1 MQRIVYLCY
10 SLAYFYFMCVMLLTT
25 LSDLPLLFHLQY
37 TKSIVVIY
45 TMYIITY
52 NVVGL
57 SLYIPCF
64 RVYFVVILYVVFY
77 IHMACLLLAWIVV
90 YITFYP
96 LSLTVNNIVYFIQH
110 NLNLLSSHYSSFL
123 QQSYVVFYTPY
134 TLSYF
139 LLSTA
144 DNKSVRLSSERPQA
158 PSIVL
163 IYSLPPLSRV

>member
-1 MQRIVYLCY
+1 MRVLSRRSPPHISTPRKE
-10 SLAYFYFMCVMLLTT
+10 SLPLLLLACFYFMCVMLLTI
-25 LSDLPLLFHLQY
+25 LSDSPLLFHLQY

-45 TMYIITY
+45 TMYIIVY

-77 IHMACLLLAWIVV
+77 IHMAYLLLPQIVV
-90 YITFYP
+90 YITP
-96 LSLTVNNIVYFIQH
+96 CSLSLTVNNIVYFIQH
-110 NLNLLSSHYSSFL
+110 NLNFLSSDYSSFL
-123 QQSYVVFYTPY
+123 QQSYVVFYTPH

-144 DNKSVRLSSERPQA
+144 DNKSVCLS
-158 PSIVL
+158 VF
-163 IYSLPPLSRV
+163 